1 MKKFTKS
8 IAVLLIAMGVFT
20 SCNQNQTEELVI
32 SEESAELSNEEI
44 KSAIETMSFKY
55 SIKVINDDDLE
66 ITISSDEEL
75 ASYGDR
81 TKKAKIVFP
90 IYISVDGETITINN
104 KEEMKALVRK
114 KKKSHRKQP
123 FEIIFP
129 VTISTVEGNLVLD
142 DKEAFKAYRESL
154 EQGIYPTIV
163 YPISVI
169 FEEETLIIN
178 SETELKALK
187 TDKTSRPTFLFPVS
201 VKTTDGDLEIS
212 DAISLKTY
220 RETLEEGTYT
230 EFVFPISVIIDEE
243 IVIVQNNDELNVLM
257 PTKGDKSKGT
267 KSSHIEFVFPVSVVT
282 TDGSLEVSDAGS
294 LKLYRETLEEGS
306 YAEFVFP
313 ISVIIDEETIIVNNQ
328 EELKALKNKK
338 RTRN

>member
-1 MKKFTKS
+1 
-8 IAVLLIAMGVFT
+8 
-20 SCNQNQTEELVI
+20 
-32 SEESAELSNEEI
+32 
-44 KSAIETMSFKY
+44 
-55 SIKVINDDDLE
+55 
-66 ITISSDEEL
+66 
-75 ASYGDR
+75 
-81 TKKAKIVFP
+81 
-90 IYISVDGETITINN
+90 
-104 KEEMKALVRK
+104 MKALVRK